1 MAMPAPQKVCCMTY
15 EGYAVAV
22 SSTGVLYDLRGYAVA
37 MPAPQK
43 VCCMTYEG
51 YAVAVSST
59 EGVLYDLRGLC
70 SGCQLYRR
78 CVV

>member
-1 MAMPAPQKVCCMTY
+1 MTY
-15 EGYAVAV
+15 E
-22 SSTGVLYDLRGYAVA
+22 A
-37 MPAPQK
+37 MQWLSAPQK

-59 EGVLYDLRGLC
+59 EGVLYDLRGLR
-70 SGCQLYRR
+70 SGCQLHRR

>member
-22 SSTGVLYDLRGYAVA
+22 SSTAGVLYDLR
-37 MPAPQK
+37 
-43 VCCMTYEG
+43 G

-59 EGVLYDLRGLC
+59 EGVLYDLRGLR
-70 SGCQLYRR
+70 SGCQLHRR

>member
-1 MAMPAPQKVCCMTY
+1 MTY

-22 SSTGVLYDLRGYAVA
+22 SSTEGVLYDLRGYTVAVSSTEGVLYDLRGYAVA

-43 VCCMTYEG
+43 VCCMTYE
-51 YAVAVSST
+51 AT
-59 EGVLYDLRGLC
+59 QWL
-70 SGCQLYRR
+70 CQLHRR